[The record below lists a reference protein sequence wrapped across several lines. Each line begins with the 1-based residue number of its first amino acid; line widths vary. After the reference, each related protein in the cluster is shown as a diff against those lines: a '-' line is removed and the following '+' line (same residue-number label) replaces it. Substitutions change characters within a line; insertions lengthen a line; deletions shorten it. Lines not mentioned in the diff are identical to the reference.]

1 MRNFENGQ
9 HLHND
14 ESPVIQERFINEFT
28 PTPSY
33 PLAVRTT
40 FVGAHLS
47 VGNWVQELD
56 AGCMQWFDQKLIQI
70 KEAMLAYS
78 QFQGKTFEFS
88 SHENW
93 SGWILF
99 VPQARIK
106 MPQKGY
112 SQDKRSLSGPV

>member
-1 MRNFENGQ
+1 
-9 HLHND
+9 
-14 ESPVIQERFINEFT
+14 
-28 PTPSY
+28 
-33 PLAVRTT
+33 
-40 FVGAHLS
+40 LS

-70 KEAMLAYS
+70 KVAMLAYS
-78 QFQGKTFEFS
+78 QFKGKTFEFS

-93 SGWILF
+93 SGWLLF

-112 SQDKRSLSGPV
+112 SQDKHSLSGPV